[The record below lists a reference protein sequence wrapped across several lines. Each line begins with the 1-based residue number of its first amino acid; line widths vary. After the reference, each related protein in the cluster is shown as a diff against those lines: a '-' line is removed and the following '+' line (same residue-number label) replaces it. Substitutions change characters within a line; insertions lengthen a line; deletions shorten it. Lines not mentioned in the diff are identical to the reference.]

1 MWRVLR
7 ATAYGAIGLHL
18 GCTVLGNALPAF
30 QGTAD
35 VAAVELAE
43 SKRNATPEKQRV
55 VKKVLANY
63 RGVGRHFRTYAK
75 NCKLQNLVQL
85 PRCRVDRRS

>member
-35 VAAVELAE
+35 VAAVEPDE

-75 NCKLQNLVQL
+75 NCML
-85 PRCRVDRRS
+85 